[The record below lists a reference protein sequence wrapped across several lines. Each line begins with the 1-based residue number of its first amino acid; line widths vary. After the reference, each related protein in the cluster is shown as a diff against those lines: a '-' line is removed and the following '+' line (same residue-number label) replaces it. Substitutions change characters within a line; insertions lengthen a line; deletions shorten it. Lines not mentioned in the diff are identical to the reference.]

1 MNKDYIQNLRYKLQ
15 KRVRKL
21 NSADYQVFHFAVKQ
35 FWGFLNSHTVLK
47 GILDDLELRTRH
59 TEAVANQAINEKKAS
74 PIFNSELENVGLSY
88 FFLKKCAAS
97 TNQFFEITLA
107 HKYYSDS
114 PKHDDALDYF
124 KQLFLE
130 ALYDYIDEQLDDQKA
145 ILAQLRR
152 YKHKCEWFQ
161 RNRLF
166 SMWEEN
172 TAKGEKLLALHLY
185 DYLHDQ
191 GIDFVIEPSS
201 ISGEVDLV
209 AAQKSNDPLVA
220 DVKIFN
226 PEKSKGAS
234 YLAKGFHRIYQY
246 TLDYN
251 EPFGYLIIFKTCEQD
266 LKFSLANKEQD
277 TLLIL
282 HNNKSIFLITIDVFP
297 HNTSASKRGTLR
309 TVEINESDFVKV
321 AEQGL

>member
-1 MNKDYIQNLRYKLQ
+1 MDKDFVQNLRYKLQ

-21 NSADYQVFHFAVKQ
+21 NSANYQVFHFAVKQ

-47 GILDDLELRTRH
+47 GILDDLDLRVKH
-59 TEAVANQAINEKKAS
+59 TEAIADQAINEKDAS
-74 PIFNSELENVGLSY
+74 PIFDTELENVGLSY
-88 FFLKKCAAS
+88 FFLKKCAVS
-97 TNQFFEITLA
+97 TNRFFEINLA
-107 HKYYSDS
+107 HKYSDS
-114 PKHDDALDYF
+114 SKHDDALDYF
-124 KQLFLE
+124 KELFME
-130 ALYDYIDEQLDDQKA
+130 TLYEYIDEQLDDQKA

-172 TAKGEKLLALHLY
+172 TEKGEKLLALHLY

-201 ISGEVDLV
+201 ISGEVDLI
-209 AAQKSNDPLVA
+209 AAQKSDDPLVA

-226 PEKSKGAS
+226 PDKSKGVS
-234 YLAKGFHRIYQY
+234 YLAKGFHQIYQY

-277 TLLIL
+277 TPLIL
-282 HNNKSIFLITIDVFP
+282 HNNKTIFLITIDIFP
-297 HNTSASKRGTLR
+297 HDTSASKRGVLKSI
-309 TVEINESDFVKV
+309 EINESDFVKIQ
-321 AEQGL
+321 EQG